1 MNLFSCLR
9 LHYEST
15 ILKRIR
21 RESTIIFVNS
31 LSVHYLR
38 RKLTLSSIF
47 LFSSL
52 SNQLFFTEFYYEAI
66 IIESLS
72 GIHYEFTIFFRI
84 NFIRREF
91 TKNQKFFPESTIKS
105 TFLSQHNEGC
115 SNFGRSTACV
125 DKTRSWKVLT

>member
-21 RESTIIFVNS
+21 RESTMIFANS
-31 LSVHYLR
+31 LSVHYLH
-38 RKLTLSSIF
+38 RKLTLLSIF

-91 TKNQKFFPESTIKS
+91 TKNRKFHESTIKS
-105 TFLSQHNEGC
+105 TFLSQH
-115 SNFGRSTACV
+115 
-125 DKTRSWKVLT
+125 D